1 MAIYKKV
8 GIICA
13 LEREAQLLI
22 GSMTEKSEETIS
34 GMLFTRGII
43 ENVETVVA
51 ICGVGKIFAAMCT
64 EAMILKYS
72 PECIINSGVAGAP
85 SDILDIGDI
94 AIASSLVQ
102 HDMDTTGMG
111 DPLGLISGFG
121 IINVPCTE
129 KLIPILEECI
139 SEQNIHHRTGVIA
152 SGDEF
157 IHTQEK
163 RSFLAGHF
171 KAIACE
177 MESVAIGL
185 TCYVNGVDFGIIRSI
200 SDNGN
205 EQATLDFPKF
215 VEDAADKAAVISV
228 SFLRKVGENTSC

>member
-1 MAIYKKV
+1 MKQYKKV

-13 LEREAQLLI
+13 MDAEAALLI
-22 GSMTEKSEETIS
+22 NAMENPVRETVS
-34 GMLFTRGII
+34 GMVFTRGTI
-43 ENVETVVA
+43 ENTDTIVA
-51 ICGVGKIFAAMCT
+51 VCGVGKIFAAMCT
-64 EAMILKYS
+64 EAMIIKYS
-72 PECIINSGVAGAP
+72 PDCIINSGVAGAP
-85 SDILDIGDI
+85 SDVLDIGDI

-111 DPLGLISGFG
+111 DPLGFISGLG
-121 IINVPCTE
+121 LMSIPCTE
-129 KLIPILEECI
+129 DIIPVLEDCI
-139 SEQNIHHRTGVIA
+139 SEQGIHYKVGVIA

-171 KAIACE
+171 DAIACE

-185 TCYVNGVDFGIIRSI
+185 TCYVNNVDFGIIRSI

-205 EQATLDFPKF
+205 EEATLDFPRF
-215 VEDAADKAAVISV
+215 VIDAADKAAKTAV
-228 SFLRKVGENTSC
+228 SFLKKISC